1 MATQPNIGSEQ
12 VDVVVIGAGHNGMA
26 AAGYLARAGKKVLV
40 VERLDK
46 VGGMTSSGYMIPEAP
61 EHLVTPCA
69 VELLFARKSGIIED
83 FDLHKYGLR
92 TVDPDPTYAYLH
104 PDGSSIALFYDYRR
118 TAEDIAR
125 INRNDGKAYL
135 EFMKTLNVMMDIGFP
150 IMMSEP
156 GRPDVKNMSKI
167 IGSAVRNVRL
177 KDELIALSKATADQV
192 ACERFEHP
200 ATIALLLGI
209 AAGAGPIDDD
219 GNAAAY
225 MIFAV
230 THKYGTGKPIGSLQS
245 FSDALA
251 RSIEAS
257 GARIEL
263 NAPVAEI
270 IVDDG
275 AARGVRLQDGRVIRA
290 KMVIATCDPRTAM
303 RLTTPGGVPRAL
315 MQRIEHAPAN
325 RSNAAPFLANLAM
338 SGPLTL
344 KKHQDLR
351 HDDADLNKAVGLIGT
366 PEEVR
371 ESFAT
376 ARRGDIP
383 ERHAMSLSPLSNSD
397 PTQAPAGGSLAYVY
411 LPGVAVDA
419 REGWS
424 PQLKDRTVASI
435 KSHLGE
441 FYDGLDTEIGR
452 FVETSREREKR
463 LNVTNGCVTHIDFGA
478 LRAGVHRPAPGFG
491 GPKPPF
497 PGFLIGGAGAHPG
510 GGVSGIAGRI
520 AANRALRELKKTK

>member
-1 MATQPNIGSEQ
+1 MATKPNIESDPF
-12 VDVVVIGAGHNGMA
+12 DVVVIGAGHNGLA
-26 AAGYLARAGKKVLV
+26 AAGYLAREGKRVLV

-83 FDLHKYGLR
+83 FDLPKYGLR

-177 KDELIALSKATADQV
+177 KDELVALSKATADQV

-200 ATIALLLGI
+200 ATIALLLGV
-209 AAGAGPIDDD
+209 AAGAGPVDDD

-251 RSIEAS
+251 RSIEDS
-257 GARIEL
+257 GAQIEL

-275 AARGVRLQDGRVIRA
+275 AARGVRLQDGRIIRS

-303 RLTTPGGVPRAL
+303 RLTTPGGVPRTL
-315 MQRIEHAPAN
+315 MKRIEHAPAN

-338 SGPLTL
+338 SGPLSL
-344 KKHQDLR
+344 KQHQDLR

-371 ESFAT
+371 ESFAA

-383 ERHAMSLSPLSNSD
+383 QRHAVSVTPLSNSD
-397 PTQAPAGGSLAYVY
+397 PTQAPPGGSLAYLY
-411 LPGVAVDA
+411 LPSIAVDA

-424 PQLKDRTVASI
+424 QQLKDRTMTSI
-435 KSHLGE
+435 KTQLGD
-441 FYDGLDTEIGR
+441 FYEGLDTEVGR
-452 FVETSREREKR
+452 FVETPREREKR
-463 LNVTNGCVTHIDFGA
+463 LNVTNGCVTHVDFAA
-478 LRAGVHRPAPGFG
+478 LRAGVHRPATGFG

-520 AANRALRELKKTK
+520 AANRALRELKKMK

>member
-1 MATQPNIGSEQ
+1 M
-12 VDVVVIGAGHNGMA
+12 
-26 AAGYLARAGKKVLV
+26 KK
-40 VERLDK
+40 
-46 VGGMTSSGYMIPEAP
+46 T
-61 EHLVTPCA
+61 
-69 VELLFARKSGIIED
+69 FIEW
-83 FDLHKYGLR
+83 
-92 TVDPDPTYAYLH
+92 VDPDPTYAYLH

-156 GRPDVKNMSKI
+156 GRPDVKNMSKM

-177 KDELIALSKATADQV
+177 KDELVALSKATADQV

-209 AAGAGPIDDD
+209 AAGAGPVDDD

-257 GARIEL
+257 GAQIEL

-275 AARGVRLQDGRVIRA
+275 AAKGVRLQDGRVIRS

-303 RLTTPGGVPRAL
+303 RLTTPGCVPRTL
-315 MQRIEHAPAN
+315 MKRIEQILLNGPPLGAGRLPTHLNYSIEFIEGEGLALALDFQGIAIASGTACVTKNMAVPPAL
-325 RSNAAPFLANLAM
+325 AAIGLDAALAKGNVLLSLGRDTSADDLDYALEVIPKQVDKLRAM
-338 SGPLTL
+338 S
-344 KKHQDLR
+344 
-351 HDDADLNKAVGLIGT
+351 
-366 PEEVR
+366 
-371 ESFAT
+371 
-376 ARRGDIP
+376 
-383 ERHAMSLSPLSNSD
+383 
-397 PTQAPAGGSLAYVY
+397 PAWA
-411 LPGVAVDA
+411 
-419 REGWS
+419 
-424 PQLKDRTVASI
+424 
-435 KSHLGE
+435 
-441 FYDGLDTEIGR
+441 
-452 FVETSREREKR
+452 EK
-463 LNVTNGCVTHIDFGA
+463 
-478 LRAGVHRPAPGFG
+478 
-491 GPKPPF
+491 
-497 PGFLIGGAGAHPG
+497 
-510 GGVSGIAGRI
+510 
-520 AANRALRELKKTK
+520 